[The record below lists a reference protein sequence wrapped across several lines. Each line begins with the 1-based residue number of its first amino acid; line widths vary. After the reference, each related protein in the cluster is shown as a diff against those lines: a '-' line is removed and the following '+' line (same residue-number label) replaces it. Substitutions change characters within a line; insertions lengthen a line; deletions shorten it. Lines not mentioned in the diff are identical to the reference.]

1 MPEFIIGSTTKCFYF
16 IQAVVSVTFSAMKI
30 QSASSRQ
37 DQQTSN
43 LREDLEEAEVRITA
57 IEQNFTGFGFHFG
70 DLQRTKT
77 DMHQLQENLRSL
89 KETIKWTLSEV
100 KKNRDTINENC
111 REVS

>member
-1 MPEFIIGSTTKCFYF
+1 MNSYFVHAKCFDL
-16 IQAVVSVTFSAMKI
+16 IQAVVSVTFSAVKI

-43 LREDLEEAEVRITA
+43 LREDLKDAEVRITA
-57 IEQNFTGFGFHFG
+57 MEQNFTGFGFHFG

-77 DMHQLQENLRSL
+77 DIHQLQEHLRSL
-89 KETIKWTLSEV
+89 KDSIKLTLSEV
-100 KKNRDTINENC
+100 KMNRDAINENC